1 MESWKTGTYYMD
13 GTLRASAYVESV
25 KGTLDESGLMD
36 VVMGLGLSTAA
47 IRGSMTYEKADV
59 TNIKNNVPDST
70 LKHVDL
76 GDFNTNNR
84 LINGGH
90 GQSNMGYLKENN
102 TDFNIAKEY
111 LNSVRTGSIPS
122 HKNKMKRIGNGQSWF
137 PKEWNDSKIR
147 DAGNHINNLPQNKNL
162 PDDQVNGHLEI
173 MMVLEWG

>member
-36 VVMGLGLSTAA
+36 VVMGLGLSTTA

-70 LKHVDL
+70 LKHVNL

-90 GQSNMGYLKENN
+90 GQSNMDYLKENN
-102 TDFNIAKEY
+102 IDFNIAKEY
-111 LNSVRTGSIPS
+111 L
-122 HKNKMKRIGNGQSWF
+122 RIGNGQSWF
-137 PKEWNDSKIR
+137 PKAWNDSKIR

-162 PDDQVNGHLEI
+162 PDNSKQT
-173 MMVLEWG
+173 